1 MTCEYDFVEDDNGAL
16 KVTCLDEAGAVI
28 PLTGATVTLNWVDDV
43 GGAPV
48 TRPMAITDELN
59 GLAEYEFQ
67 TGELIPP
74 TIIYEVNIVDIN
86 GDEVT
91 NNCLEELKIR
101 SKII

>member
-1 MTCEYDFVEDDNGAL
+1 MTCEYDFVQDDNGVL

-28 PLTGATVTLNWVDDV
+28 PLPGATVTLNWVDDI
-43 GGAPV
+43 GGDPV
-48 TRPMAITDELN
+48 TRPMTITDEAN

-74 TIIYEVNIVDIN
+74 VITYEVNIVDVN
-86 GDEVT
+86 NDEITSV
-91 NNCLEELKIR
+91 CLEELKIR